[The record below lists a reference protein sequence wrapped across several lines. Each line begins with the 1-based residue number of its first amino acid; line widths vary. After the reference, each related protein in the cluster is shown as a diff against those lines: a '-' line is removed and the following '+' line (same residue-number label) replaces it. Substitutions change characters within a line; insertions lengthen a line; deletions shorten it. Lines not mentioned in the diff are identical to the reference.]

1 MEKHRYGLTVLN
13 QLIVRDLLCRLK
25 HNDFVI
31 NWWLSIKLESSTEKE
46 NDRQFFYSN
55 YLERHKICHAWFFGS
70 KKRYGLL
77 IFCLALMII
86 AMTNVFC
93 SHHHV
98 PKERKVI
105 YRFFFRSTHHGALV
119 MSGRLQSWTQS
130 VPMLTFFFQLFL
142 NQVRETKSSNPSL
155 ISRFQLASDATS
167 ESNE

>member
-13 QLIVRDLLCRLK
+13 QLIVRGLLCRLK

-31 NWWLSIKLESSTEKE
+31 NWWLSIKLESSTERE

-70 KKRYGLL
+70 KKRYGLSF
-77 IFCLALMII
+77 FCLALMII

-98 PKERKVI
+98 PKKK
-105 YRFFFRSTHHGALV
+105 SDL
-119 MSGRLQSWTQS
+119 S
-130 VPMLTFFFQLFL
+130 FFQVYSSWCAGHVGKITKLDSECANVDFL
-142 NQVRETKSSNPSL
+142 LSIIFKSSERSTKSSNPSL

-167 ESNE
+167 ESSE